1 MSNKNLQDMLVDPD
15 KKVNESTNILAKL
28 FRTVL
33 YDLNVD
39 YGQLNRNIIAY
50 LDKQQ
55 LSVKKSA
62 KEQTR
67 EKGNLVKELSSN
79 SLTWNNFV
87 KGLQVINPVSAEI
100 RLTLRWRR
108 GRETIH
114 TVNVNV
120 QSLGDNEID
129 S

>member
-55 LSVKKSA
+55 LSVKKSV

-129 S
+129 I

>member
-1 MSNKNLQDMLVDPD
+1 MSNKNLQEMLVDPD
-15 KKVNESTNILAKL
+15 KKVHESTNILAKL

-39 YGQLNRNIIAY
+39 YSQLNRNIIAY

-55 LSVKKSA
+55 LSVKKST

-87 KGLQVINPVSAEI
+87 KGLQVINPISAEI

-114 TVNVNV
+114 TVNINV
-120 QSLGDNEID
+120 QSLGDSEID
-129 S
+129 D

>member
-39 YGQLNRNIIAY
+39 YSQLNRNIIAY

-55 LSVKKSA
+55 LSVRKSA

-67 EKGNLVKELSSN
+67 EKGNLVKELSSH

-129 S
+129 N

>member
-55 LSVKKSA
+55 LSVKKSV

-114 TVNVNV
+114 SVNINV
-120 QSLGDNEID
+120 QSLGDSEID
-129 S
+129 D

>member
-39 YGQLNRNIIAY
+39 YSQLNRNIIAY

-67 EKGNLVKELSSN
+67 EKGNLVKELSSH

-129 S
+129 N